1 MEVEDLLR
9 PIGIFPLIF
18 FLIYLIFCGLIAT
31 LFQQG
36 FKYFGMD
43 SLFIFIC
50 LFYFISIS
58 LYRLIIKY
66 CKFNLGEI
74 PKGSRDEFFYHVY
87 VSIKL
92 FLYDPWLM
100 GNYLPTP
107 IATLFYRF
115 LGLKIG
121 KNSFVSGTICD
132 PHLVK
137 IGNNSYTG
145 YRSTLVPHIMEDEF
159 LSHIP
164 IQIGN
169 HVTIGA
175 GSTIL
180 AGVEIDDY
188 AIIGA
193 QSLVRKNTK
202 IGKYEIWGGVPA
214 KKISTRNVK

>member
-1 MEVEDLLR
+1 MIYLKSRPQEEDDVAYGSGGLVATNR
-9 PIGIFPLIF
+9 DIPINIF
-18 FLIYLIFCGLIAT
+18 FNLSYLLWFD
-31 LFQQG
+31 
-36 FKYFGMD
+36 Y
-43 SLFIFIC
+43 
-50 LFYFISIS
+50 
-58 LYRLIIKY
+58 
-66 CKFNLGEI
+66 N
-74 PKGSRDEFFYHVY
+74 
-87 VSIKL
+87 
-92 FLYDPWLM
+92 
-100 GNYLPTP
+100 
-107 IATLFYRF
+107 
-115 LGLKIG
+115 
-121 KNSFVSGTICD
+121 D